1 LRYIKCKGLKKD
13 WSVIT
18 FGCWQ
23 IAPSEG
29 WGNICSPRSAD
40 TVVKKALELGISAFD
55 TAEGYGDGE
64 SERRLGKA
72 LGHKKE
78 DVIIISKIWPDAS
91 LTYNDYQK
99 RLNNSLTALK
109 RDYVD
114 VYLIHF
120 PSDYFNSIEQ
130 SEKLCMIMEEIVNFH
145 NYVMIYL
152 TFILIATSWIMA
164 ETMRSYGKSKKI
176 IAHKYL
182 IHGTT
187 IEIIWTV
194 TPAIVLILIAFPSFK
209 LIYLIDE
216 VIDAGITIKVIGHQ
230 WYWSY
235 EYSDYADQDGASI
248 EFDSYMVPTSDLEE
262 GDLRLL
268 EVDSELVVPTNT
280 HVRVILTS
288 ADVIHCWAVPSL
300 GVKLDA
306 MPGRLNQT
314 GFLANREG
322 VFYGQCSEICGANH
336 AFMPIV
342 VKAVSLDTYCNHI
355 ETLLSDAR

>member
-1 LRYIKCKGLKKD
+1 MRYIKCKGLKKD

-91 LTYNDYQK
+91 LTYNDYHK

-109 RDYVD
+109 RDYID

-130 SEKLCMIMEEIVNFH
+130 SEKLCMIMEELRKSGKAITVGLSNFMEQDLLRLGKGIKNFCINQVPYNILQR
-145 NYVMIYL
+145 NYEGKTRDICHDNEIGYMAYSPTAQGLLAGRLSIEATAFPARKWNKLYQEPLL
-152 TFILIATSWIMA
+152 T
-164 ETMRSYGKSKKI
+164 KSKPI
-176 IAHKYL
+176 RNLINNIAADIKTKPISVAL
-182 IHGTT
+182 AWVLEQKNILT
-187 IEIIWTV
+187 
-194 TPAIVLILIAFPSFK
+194 AIVGSRKPNQ
-209 LIYLIDE
+209 
-216 VIDAGITIKVIGHQ
+216 V
-230 WYWSY
+230 
-235 EYSDYADQDGASI
+235 SDFSLA
-248 EFDSYMVPTSDLEE
+248 
-262 GDLRLL
+262 GDLKLSTEHLKQLNNASLL
-268 EVDSELVVPTNT
+268 F
-280 HVRVILTS
+280 H
-288 ADVIHCWAVPSL
+288 
-300 GVKLDA
+300 GK
-306 MPGRLNQT
+306 
-314 GFLANREG
+314 
-322 VFYGQCSEICGANH
+322 
-336 AFMPIV
+336 
-342 VKAVSLDTYCNHI
+342 
-355 ETLLSDAR
+355 

>member
-1 LRYIKCKGLKKD
+1 MRYIKCKGLKKD

-130 SEKLCMIMEEIVNFH
+130 SEKLCMIMEELRKSGKAITVGLSNFREQDLLRLGKGIKNFCINQVPYNILQR
-145 NYVMIYL
+145 NYEGKTRDICHDNEIGYMAYSPTAQGLLAGRLSIEATALPARKWNKLYQEPLL
-152 TFILIATSWIMA
+152 T
-164 ETMRSYGKSKKI
+164 KSKPI
-176 IAHKYL
+176 RDLINNIAADIKTKPISVAL
-182 IHGTT
+182 AWVLEQKNILT
-187 IEIIWTV
+187 
-194 TPAIVLILIAFPSFK
+194 AIVGSRKPNQ
-209 LIYLIDE
+209 
-216 VIDAGITIKVIGHQ
+216 V
-230 WYWSY
+230 
-235 EYSDYADQDGASI
+235 SDFSLA
-248 EFDSYMVPTSDLEE
+248 
-262 GDLRLL
+262 GDLKLSTEHL
-268 EVDSELVVPTNT
+268 KQLNN
-280 HVRVILTS
+280 
-288 ADVIHCWAVPSL
+288 ASL
-300 GVKLDA
+300 SFHGK
-306 MPGRLNQT
+306 
-314 GFLANREG
+314 
-322 VFYGQCSEICGANH
+322 
-336 AFMPIV
+336 
-342 VKAVSLDTYCNHI
+342 
-355 ETLLSDAR
+355 